1 MKNIFFLIVC
11 FIYAGLNAQTI
22 NLEAKAIELGVDRIS
37 KIGSTK
43 IYRLNKNELYGFAD
57 ENFSII
63 IPCEN
68 DYNEFVG
75 NHYLRIRNSNGKY
88 SLFDMSLKKYVQKD
102 KHYISIIYTITTGN
116 TAKSYFSSSNLVEDD
131 TIIYDLEG
139 KTIAN
144 IKDYSISMHGG
155 NEYGIIM
162 LENGN
167 GSNFKMLNEFGKE
180 IASFD
185 YIYCPYKDRDYFYV
199 RKDSNIYTNPSRK
212 YGIINHEGK
221 ELLKL
226 NHDKITFQEESII
239 ITLKDKITVL
249 DRNLKL
255 KFNLEN
261 AINADGVRGNTFL
274 AQYPN
279 NKWKVID
286 ADGRTL
292 FKVEAKKVES
302 YPNNLFKVENQNTSY
317 FVNMEGKT
325 VSAE

>member
-1 MKNIFFLIVC
+1 MKNIFFLLVC
-11 FIYAGLNAQTI
+11 FVCAGLNAQTI
-22 NLEAKAIELGVDRIS
+22 NLEAKAKELGVDRIS
-37 KIGSTK
+37 KIGSTQ
-43 IYRLNKNELYGFAD
+43 IYRIVKNDLYGFAD

-68 DYNEFVG
+68 DYNEFIG
-75 NHYLRIRNSNGKY
+75 GHYLRIRNSNGKY

-102 KHYISIIYTITTGN
+102 KHYISIIYSITTGD
-116 TAKSYFSSSNLVEDD
+116 TTKSFFSSSNSIEDD
-131 TIIYDLEG
+131 TIIYDIEG

-144 IKDYSISMHGG
+144 IKDFSISIQGG

-199 RKDSNIYTNPSRK
+199 RTDSNIYTNPIRK

-221 ELLKL
+221 ELLKI
-226 NHDKITFQEESII
+226 NYDKITFQEETVI
-239 ITLKDKITVL
+239 ITLKNKISVL

-255 KFNLEN
+255 KFRLEN
-261 AINADGVRGNTFL
+261 AIDAEGIRGNTFL

-279 NKWKVID
+279 NKWKVINTN
-286 ADGRTL
+286 GKIL
-292 FKVEAKKVES
+292 FTVDAKKVES
-302 YPNNLFKVENQNTSY
+302 YPRNLFKVENQNSSY
-317 FVNMEGKT
+317 FVNMEGET
-325 VSAE
+325 VSDK